1 MFLEHNN
8 ISLFARKPLGGAV
21 KEGGLLYLNTNP
33 IEWYNSF
40 KVLRRII
47 AKTRGLQLNPIQ
59 QERPVNV

>member
-8 ISLFARKPLGGAV
+8 FSLFARKSLDGAV

-33 IEWYNSF
+33 IEWYNNF
-40 KVLRRII
+40 KVMRRII

-59 QERPVNV
+59 QERPVKV